1 MALNDHSVLVDLFG
15 NGIGKVFV
23 DGNDISN
30 HVLDVKIESAPGKET
45 RVTFSTRPEKVSAHF
60 QNAEVYLVEKERE
73 ELGKRTE
80 VFNIKDRIY
89 VAILVTNFA
98 TLLVQLLLLL
108 KLARQ

>member
-1 MALNDHSVLVDLFG
+1 MALNDHSVLVDLYG

-30 HVLDVKIESAPGKET
+30 HVLDVKIESEPGKET

-73 ELGKRTE
+73 ELGKNVKNKRN
-80 VFNIKDRIY
+80 NILY
-89 VAILVTNFA
+89 AISGAVLALAFVGLVGTFA
-98 TLLVQLLLLL
+98 LFFF
-108 KLARQ
+108 